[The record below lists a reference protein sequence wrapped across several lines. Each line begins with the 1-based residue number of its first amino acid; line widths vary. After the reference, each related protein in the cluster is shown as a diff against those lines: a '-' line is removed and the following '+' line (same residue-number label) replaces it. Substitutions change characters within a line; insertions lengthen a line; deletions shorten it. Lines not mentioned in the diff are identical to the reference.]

1 VVLHLGKVDMPD
13 RTEDF
18 FELYRHG
25 LIGEGEGL
33 KFFQEQRAIRQ
44 ARKKRNIDAVLAS
57 LEVLNKEAVNR
68 GVVLGIEN
76 RFHFHEVPDF
86 EEIGHILREFKG
98 GNIRYWHDVG
108 HARVQEN
115 LGLTR
120 QEGLLE
126 AYSEEMAGIHLHDVR
141 GLDDHLAPGQ
151 GEVDFEEIKPF
162 LRPSTIKILEV
173 HSRVPREEV
182 LKGIRLLTEIFQIED

>member
-1 VVLHLGKVDMPD
+1 LLSSPDEDERSKAVAYSIKTIEHAHDHGARAVVLHLGKVDMPD

-115 LGLTR
+115 LGLTS
-120 QEGLLE
+120 QE
-126 AYSEEMAGIHLHDVR
+126 
-141 GLDDHLAPGQ
+141 
-151 GEVDFEEIKPF
+151 
-162 LRPSTIKILEV
+162 
-173 HSRVPREEV
+173 
-182 LKGIRLLTEIFQIED
+182 